1 MTLGDI
7 KNIDHPQIGKKYE
20 INQVIGKLESNSG
33 IMTIYSPL
41 SIWINWLNSDLF
53 QDSTKIN
60 CNFDSAW
67 IAEFSIEDDSEVK

>member
-1 MTLGDI
+1 MNLGDI
-7 KNIDHPQIGKKYE
+7 KNIDYPQIGKKYE
-20 INQVIGKLESNSG
+20 INQVLGKLESNSG

-41 SIWINWLNSDLF
+41 TLRINKLNPELF

-67 IAEFSIEDDSEVK
+67 IGEFTIDDE